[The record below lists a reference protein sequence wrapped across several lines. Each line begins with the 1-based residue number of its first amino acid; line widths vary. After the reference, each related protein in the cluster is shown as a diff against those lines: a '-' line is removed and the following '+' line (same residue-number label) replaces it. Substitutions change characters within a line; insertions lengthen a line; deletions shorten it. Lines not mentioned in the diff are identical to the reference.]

1 MDFLC
6 VKFTGMV
13 IAILAEEAFRKKNAG
28 LSASPA
34 EEKKPL
40 QDVTGDRRRTR
51 SKKKE
56 LLPPAA
62 EIVWADSLR
71 SLTIIDADVYIDLL
85 FDADRERISRL
96 RSLAPKPVLV
106 HAASPAARGKTD
118 HPFIPIVEIRGLR
131 KGNRVTVAAG
141 DPGQEE
147 TIARVFDALG
157 WDYRLIGKQT
167 TAKKKPG
174 GGTYLLPP
182 AKKRQQPKKRDEQ

>member
-1 MDFLC
+1 
-6 VKFTGMV
+6 MV

-40 QDVTGDRRRTR
+40 QDVMGDRRRTR

-56 LLPPAA
+56 LLSPPA